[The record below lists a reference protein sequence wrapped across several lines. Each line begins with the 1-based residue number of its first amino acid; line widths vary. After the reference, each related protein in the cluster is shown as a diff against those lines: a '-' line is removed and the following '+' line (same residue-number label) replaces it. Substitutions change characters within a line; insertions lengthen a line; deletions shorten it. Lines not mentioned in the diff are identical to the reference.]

1 MGLPHMPQVIA
12 GGGRAPPGPAEPS
25 LLFTTC
31 SCSDEKP
38 ERTRQ
43 GNKNRDTPKQVKNH
57 IQPSSGTTG
66 FTTIK
71 SPRCSHAVLALSHTQ
86 PHLLPFSLQSSPSPV
101 LPGSRKGNIQGILF
115 ICEMG
120 WFIPALLSPESFSKG
135 RMWWWIRSHFKMAI
149 QRENS

>member
-1 MGLPHMPQVIA
+1 MIFISI
-12 GGGRAPPGPAEPS
+12 E
-25 LLFTTC
+25 FTWF
-31 SCSDEKP
+31 DALH
-38 ERTRQ
+38 
-43 GNKNRDTPKQVKNH
+43 KNRVVVWEEKAMRLPSTTFLPVYMFLL
-57 IQPSSGTTG
+57 SSGTRQNKKKNPPFRFRLDW
-66 FTTIK
+66 FT
-71 SPRCSHAVLALSHTQ
+71 SYLRQELRWASSVLALSHTQ